1 MSIMLYVSNIDEYL
15 KILTN
20 YEVKNFVP
28 INFSEYLKS
37 TTKLNLGKVGKFY
50 LYFSNNT

>member
-1 MSIMLYVSNIDEYL
+1 MLYVSNIDDYL
-15 KILTN
+15 KIFTDD
-20 YEVKNFVP
+20 EVKNFVA

-37 TTKLNLGKVGKFY
+37 TRRLNLRKVGKSY